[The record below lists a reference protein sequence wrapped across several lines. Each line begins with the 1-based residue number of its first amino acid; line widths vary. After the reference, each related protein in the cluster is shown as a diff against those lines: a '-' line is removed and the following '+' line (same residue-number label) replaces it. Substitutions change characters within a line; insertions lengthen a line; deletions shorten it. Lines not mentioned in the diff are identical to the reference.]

1 MVPFNI
7 KVVAEFG
14 LCSNGSQKLRG
25 CSQNF
30 RKCTHAGILVR
41 MCSIARNLG
50 DLYFVVILYIYKR

>member
-1 MVPFNI
+1 MITFNL

-25 CSQNF
+25 RSQKFCKCS
-30 RKCTHAGILVR
+30 HAGILVR

-50 DLYFVVILYIYKR
+50 DLYFVVVLYI